1 MERMTISLV
10 LAVSCFL
17 FCFFL
22 YLFDAP
28 HQVSSL
34 LFEYLVSSFSRLV
47 AAQSGLLIKSQ
58 LQPAVGLKFSHG
70 CQCCTYACRGL
81 DAVMWANALETA
93 YTLRNLL
100 IQRSAALSQ
109 AVHWNAGLACHSI
122 LSALHSLNATFREY
136 SSFSSRSFSY
146 IGQLHVP

>member
-1 MERMTISLV
+1 MTISLV

-28 HQVSSL
+28 PSSL
-34 LFEYLVSSFSRLV
+34 FSSLRVSRFLFLTSRRGAV
-47 AAQSGLLIKSQ
+47 RIAHQITAA
-58 LQPAVGLKFSHG
+58 A
-70 CQCCTYACRGL
+70 CCWLEILTRLSMLHLRLSRSRCGN
-81 DAVMWANALETA
+81 WANALETA

-109 AVHWNAGLACHSI
+109 AVHWNAGIAYHSI
-122 LSALHSLNATFREY
+122 LSALHSLNVTFREY

-146 IGQLHVP
+146 IGQPHVP